1 MAEPKWLTP
10 EEMRAWRMFIV
21 ASGDLVRAIERDLA
35 PYRLDLGDYQL
46 LAILSESPEQRLRM
60 CELAELLQLSRGGL
74 TRRMEGVLK
83 AKLVSRIQAADDKR
97 VAFAKLTDKGFK
109 LLKKAAPAHLCSV
122 RRLMIDQLTSA
133 EVKAIGSAFAKI
145 STQLGTVTNLGA

>member
-10 EEMRAWRMFIV
+10 DEMQAWRMFIV
-21 ASGDLVRAIERDLA
+21 ASGDLLNAIERDLA

-83 AKLVSRIQAADDKR
+83 SKLVTRIQADDDKR
-97 VAFAKLTDKGFK
+97 VAYAELTAKGFR
-109 LLKKAAPAHLCSV
+109 LLKKAAPTHLRSV
-122 RRLMIDQLTSA
+122 RRMMIDHLTSG
-133 EVKAIGSAFAKI
+133 EIKAIGSAFAKI
-145 STQLGTVTNLGA
+145 ANHLGTEVD